1 MQCEASKFCRC
12 FWAWGEGRE
21 GGVSTGPRPP
31 ATPTHPRATPTAP
44 PTLTRYRASCRR
56 WAGLSSSPG
65 GGVGPR
71 SGVGPHPQPH
81 PAPDWFICLRSP
93 SQLVLPTLP
102 SHWLLPAPPQPLIGS
117 FAQPS
122 SQSQLVP
129 PTLPSHWLLPAP
141 PQPDPGPTRAPPR
154 LHGKGGLRSP
164 AKASSCSRHQR
175 SSGGLRRRTEPGG
188 TQGGLGGQGR
198 EMGGAGIP
206 KWGMGPQNEGWDPKL
221 GPGVTHSP
229 PRGSRPRATP
239 APPAA
244 PRQP

>member
-1 MQCEASKFCRC
+1 MQGGGGGAGQWVGEGSQRPGQAEGLG
-12 FWAWGEGRE
+12 GEGRAVRGLE
-21 GGVSTGPRPP
+21 VLQVFLGLGGGAGGRSQHRATPTGPRPP
-31 ATPTHPRATPTAP
+31 TPEPRPQP
-44 PTLTRYRASCRR
+44 RPH
-56 WAGLSSSPG
+56 SPG
-65 GGVGPR
+65 TEPAAGAGRGSAPHLGGVGPR

-93 SQLVLPTLP
+93 SQLV
-102 SHWLLPAPPQPLIGS
+102 
-117 FAQPS
+117 
-122 SQSQLVP
+122 P

-141 PQPDPGPTRAPPR
+141 PQPRPGPTRAPPR

-188 TQGGLGGQGR
+188 TQGRLGGQGR